1 MRRSG
6 GTRHVITNLQM
17 TLVVVT
23 LVAIGVL
30 LLWRSAGD
38 LTPQWAAVSAQLGGL
53 LVATGLLGVVWE
65 LVGRRSL
72 AREIQ
77 ELAGLSKEVVD
88 AGLVALPR
96 RFYEDTPWADLFR
109 DAQEVD
115 VVVSYARAWRN
126 QHQAE
131 LRALANRGR
140 LRVYLPDPD
149 DPGTVARLQERFDF
163 PEAAEGVRSAVRWFR
178 ELGPN
183 VEVYVR
189 PGDGLFTCYRFG
201 STAVLALYT
210 HGPDSHLDV
219 PTLVVRGGTL
229 YGFVMGEIQ
238 AIADQSHSAS

>member
-1 MRRSG
+1 M
-6 GTRHVITNLQM
+6 ITNLQM

-115 VVVSYARAWRN
+115 VVVSYAGQQCHALG
-126 QHQAE
+126 QDLGL
-131 LRALANRGR
+131 LRPGR
-140 LRVYLPDPD
+140 LCDVAEPSRFHARVSHRWVGQVL
-149 DPGTVARLQERFDF
+149 
-163 PEAAEGVRSAVRWFR
+163 RS
-178 ELGPN
+178 
-183 VEVYVR
+183 
-189 PGDGLFTCYRFG
+189 GDGG
-201 STAVLALYT
+201 
-210 HGPDSHLDV
+210 GSHL
-219 PTLVVRGGTL
+219 
-229 YGFVMGEIQ
+229 
-238 AIADQSHSAS
+238 AH